1 MAVQRIEDI
10 KPTGIASDVW
20 VGSYDEAKQ
29 EMERCGFREID
40 LAVNAKLRREQGKG
54 AYVSKNGNWTSAD
67 FLILPG
73 KNSRLTRS
81 SVISAFAKQATEA
94 SRTGEFYLDTSE
106 LKEAYE
112 KALEDSVEI
121 DTRGINTKKF
131 HKSNITIYAFG
142 TTSGTDVERDKDD
155 ARFYGKFLLN
165 AGINEMPIILPDSQ
179 AKPFARKVWFRRL
192 DDDFRSAL
200 DGDNW
205 DLYYGYY
212 WVRGVR
218 ENAEGVAK
226 NFGSLDNRVQG
237 ALNEGKAFEFKGI
250 VYVPTTG
257 KGISLEQ

>member
-1 MAVQRIEDI
+1 MAVRRIEDI
-10 KPTGIASDVW
+10 KPAGIASDVW

-29 EMERCGFREID
+29 DIERCGFREID

-121 DTRGINTKKF
+121 DATRINTHRF
-131 HKSNITIYAFG
+131 NKSKIATYAFG
-142 TTSGTDVERDKDD
+142 TTCGENIEQDKED
-155 ARFYGKFLLN
+155 ARLYGEFLSD
-165 AGINEMPIILPDSQ
+165 IISEMPIILPNSES
-179 AKPFARKVWFRRL
+179 KPFARKVWFRWL
-192 DDDFRSAL
+192 GVSWSAL
-200 DGDNW
+200 GGDHG
-205 DLYYGYY
+205 DLYGDDSR
-212 WVRGVR
+212 VRGVC
-218 ENAEGVAK
+218 EKSAEGTLQK
-226 NFGSLDNRVQG
+226 NSGSLDNRV
-237 ALNEGKAFEFKGI
+237 
-250 VYVPTTG
+250 
-257 KGISLEQ
+257 